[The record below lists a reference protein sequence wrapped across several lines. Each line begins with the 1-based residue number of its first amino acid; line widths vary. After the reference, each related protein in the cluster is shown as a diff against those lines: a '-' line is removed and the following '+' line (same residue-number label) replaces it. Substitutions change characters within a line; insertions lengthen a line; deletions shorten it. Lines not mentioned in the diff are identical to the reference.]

1 MQTYYDFKS
10 GNAPELHAFTDT
22 PTADKLPAEN
32 GPWTLVGQVASGDK
46 WTFSVN
52 RGVVAAGVLE
62 NGFFLWGGSAETPSP
77 NPLIDSDR
85 VEGTEVYDPAGKHVG
100 TIKRLVIEK
109 LSGRVVYA
117 VMSFGGFLGIGEHTH
132 MIPWEKLTYDTHLG
146 GYHTDIT
153 EEQLRDA
160 PRPSEPDRLSDRETE
175 EGLHRYWR
183 TRAYWDG

>member
-10 GNAPELHAFTDT
+10 GSAPELHAFTDT

-85 VEGTEVYDPAGKHVG
+85 VEGTEVYDPAGKHIG

-109 LSGRVVYA
+109 VSGRVVYA

-132 MIPWEKLTYDTHLG
+132 TIPWEKLTYDTLLG
-146 GYHTDIT
+146 GYRTDISEQELRGAPVH
-153 EEQLRDA
+153 EEAERW
-160 PRPSEPDRLSDRETE
+160 RDRERE
-175 EGLHRYWR
+175 QELHDYWRVPRYW
-183 TRAYWDG
+183 GI